1 MGCLGFQL
9 GDYIVECL
17 LNLGLRCDP
26 GELSSSIDSWVSSE
40 ERCLTAVGPR
50 RSVSWELVRKCR
62 AWLPFVCVAVLVQG
76 LFVVVKPL
84 VAGVADEREFVDVGL
99 ASAG

>member
-1 MGCLGFQL
+1 
-9 GDYIVECL
+9 
-17 LNLGLRCDP
+17 
-26 GELSSSIDSWVSSE
+26 
-40 ERCLTAVGPR
+40 
-50 RSVSWELVRKCR
+50 
-62 AWLPFVCVAVLVQG
+62 VAVLVQG